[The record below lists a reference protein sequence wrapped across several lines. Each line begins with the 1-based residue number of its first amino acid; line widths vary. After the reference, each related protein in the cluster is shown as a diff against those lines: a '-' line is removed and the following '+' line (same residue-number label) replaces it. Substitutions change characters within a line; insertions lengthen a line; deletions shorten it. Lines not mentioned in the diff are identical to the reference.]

1 MLCSNLQ
8 AHIGKITRESR
19 SLAQFLNQGVLG
31 SSRGDVEA
39 SKDLVDLGVPF
50 DGLTR
55 SLRAIDDEDSEGKL
69 RTIGIRRIRTEFER
83 RALRAVFI
91 LVGIVLGYE
100 R

>member
-1 MLCSNLQ
+1 M
-8 AHIGKITRESR
+8 
-19 SLAQFLNQGVLG
+19 LG
-31 SSRGDVEA
+31 SSRRDVEA
-39 SKDLVDLGVPF
+39 SKDLVDLVVPF

-69 RTIGIRRIRTEFER
+69 RTIGIRRIRAEFER
-83 RALRAVFI
+83 RALRAVFV